1 MQQKVKKSEKMVKQE
16 LKEREEVEK
25 DINKVKIW
33 IQEGREYLLNP
44 MIESD
49 TQLEKLQVCQ
59 AYTNYLIQVQ
69 AVNM

>member
-1 MQQKVKKSEKMVKQE
+1 MQQKVKKSEKVVKQE

-25 DINKVKIW
+25 EINKVKTW

-44 MIESD
+44 TIESD

-59 AYTNYLIQVQ
+59 TYTNY
-69 AVNM
+69 

>member
-1 MQQKVKKSEKMVKQE
+1 MQQKVKKSEKVVKQE

-25 DINKVKIW
+25 EINKVKTW

-44 MIESD
+44 TIESD

-59 AYTNYLIQVQ
+59 IYINY
-69 AVNM
+69 

>member
-44 MIESD
+44 TIESD

-59 AYTNYLIQVQ
+59 TYTNYLIQVQ